1 MNILQIETLKESF
14 ASFLAKNFA
23 TSNIFTIDLNE
34 YNQIFLSTYSREDE
48 DFRNEFLRK
57 REINLTYGNI
67 WFYEID
73 SINLIKKFEKDYF
86 DLIFIDSD
94 HLNPQVTIDIFICYL
109 LLKKDG
115 VIVCDDIIFDDSKT
129 DYTSNESYITLKM
142 LEEKNLLTN
151 FFAVKRITKYNSLSY
166 K

>member
-34 YNQIFLSTYSREDE
+34 YKQIFLSTYSREDE

-67 WFYEID
+67 
-73 SINLIKKFEKDYF
+73 
-86 DLIFIDSD
+86 
-94 HLNPQVTIDIFICYL
+94 
-109 LLKKDG
+109 
-115 VIVCDDIIFDDSKT
+115 
-129 DYTSNESYITLKM
+129 
-142 LEEKNLLTN
+142 
-151 FFAVKRITKYNSLSY
+151 
-166 K
+166 